1 MWQTTRLMGEA
12 IAEGIREVSPTTTV
26 KLMNAGKED
35 KNDILTEVFRSRALL
50 LGSPTINNG
59 YGYGVAGLLEM
70 IRGLKFKK
78 KHAAAFGSYG
88 WSGEAVKQLSERLEQ
103 AGFAMLNEGLRM
115 AWVPDDASLQQCR
128 GYGRNIAQAL
138 NA

>member
-1 MWQTTRLMGEA
+1 MTDLLILLAVSIA
-12 IAEGIREVSPTTTV
+12 ISAVGWKYFIYFFS
-26 KLMNAGKED
+26 
-35 KNDILTEVFRSRALL
+35 I
-50 LGSPTINNG
+50 G

-128 GYGRNIAQAL
+128 DYGRNIAQAL